1 MVNTKIG
8 LILSFAAQ
16 DGQVLR
22 VGQGSLVGCSPWG
35 RKESDMTERLNWT
48 ELNVLGS
55 VNSVAMYVGMRVSF
69 LISVFIFFKYICRN
83 GFARSYSR
91 STFKFWGNSIVFSIV
106 ALLIYIP
113 TNSAWASLFSSSYQH
128 LLFVVFLTRAILR
141 DVRWYFTVVSICISL
156 MYSYDILLLFSRSI
170 VSDSLQ
176 SYGLQ
181 LPRQHLLMLCLLWKN
196 VYWGFLPFN
205 QVVCFILNCM
215 ISIYL
220 LDSNPLSDISYVN
233 IFSHS

>member
-1 MVNTKIG
+1 MVG
-8 LILSFAAQ
+8 EHHQL
-16 DGQVLR
+16 DGQILR

-35 RKESDMTERLNWT
+35 VKESDMTEWLNWT
-48 ELNVLGS
+48 ELKVLGS
-55 VNSVAMYVGMRVSF
+55 VNRVAMNVGVRVSF
-69 LISVFIFFKYICRN
+69 LISVFIFFKYTCRS

-91 STFKFWGNSIVFSIV
+91 STFKFWGNFIVFSIV

-113 TNSAWASLFSSSYQH
+113 TNRAWASLFSSSYQH

-181 LPRQHLLMLCLLWKN
+181 LSRQHLLMLCLLWKKCLLRFSTN
-196 VYWGFLPFN
+196 FLIKLF
-205 QVVCFILNCM
+205 VCFILNCM

-220 LDSNPLSDISYVN
+220 LDSNPLSDIS
-233 IFSHS
+233 